1 MAIKLNKNLSPQTYE
16 VSFSKRHPI
25 TRVPVVLR
33 RKGIKSKAEA
43 QRIYHELII
52 EVEDKLRRSVV
63 PTWNETLDKFLI
75 SSRER
80 GLMLKT
86 LYASEKTLRAHT
98 NQWDGRSVDSITTQE
113 IRDLLHANLC
123 NKSESHKKYVLK
135 CVRAVFAYALDC
147 SYINRNPSPQLKFKI
162 GDKIKAVLNENQA
175 KFLLMKAKDCEW
187 EWYYHYALALYTG
200 MRNGELYAL
209 TWDKVDFDQRMIL
222 VDCAWNNVDGVKS
235 TKSGDDRRIE
245 IAQPLI
251 QILHEL
257 KRHWTASDHV
267 LPRSNKWQKGEQSR
281 ELRMFL
287 QGIGM
292 QPIRFHDLRASWATL
307 LLSKGVEPIR
317 VMKMG
322 GWKDIETMMIYA
334 RKAGVD
340 IKGATDCLNLQ
351 SDQGATVLKLALK
364 T

>member
-1 MAIKLNKNLSPQTYE
+1 MGTKLNKETGFWE
-16 VSFSKRHPI
+16 AFHSKRHPI
-25 TRVPVVLR
+25 TRRSYSAR
-33 RKGIKSKAEA
+33 RKTCKSEAEA
-43 QRIYHELII
+43 KRVEKQLIVQ
-52 EVEDKLRRSVV
+52 VEDKLRELIT
-63 PTWNETLDKFLI
+63 PNWNDMLEKYFI

-80 GLMLKT
+80 GLMSKT

-98 NQWDGRSVDSITTQE
+98 YEWNDRLVDTISTQE
-113 IRDLLHANLC
+113 IRDLLYGKLAE
-123 NKSESHKKYVLK
+123 KAESHKKYALK
-135 CVRAVFAYALDC
+135 CIKAVFDCALD
-147 SYINRNPSPQLKFKI
+147 SAYINRNPCPMIKFKI
-162 GDKIKAVLNENQA
+162 GDKIKAVLSEDQA
-175 KFLLMKAKDCEW
+175 KFLLAKAKELKWD
-187 EWYYHYALALYTG
+187 WYYHYALALYTG

-209 TWDKVDFDQRMIL
+209 TWDKIDFDQRTIL
-222 VDCAWNNVDGVKS
+222 VNCSWNSVDGLKC

-251 QILHEL
+251 PILREL
-257 KRHWTASDHV
+257 KCHWTGSDHV
-267 LPRSNKWQKGEQSR
+267 LPRSNKWDKGEQSR

-292 QPIRFHDLRASWATL
+292 QPVRFHDLRASWATL
-307 LLSKGVEPIR
+307 LLSKGVVPIM

-351 SDQGATVLKLALK
+351 SDVGATILKLHK
-364 T
+364 

>member
-1 MAIKLNKNLSPQTYE
+1 MGIKKTNQNTYD
-16 VSFSKRHPI
+16 VSYSKRHPI
-25 TRVPVVLR
+25 TRKPIGLKR
-33 RKGIKSKAEA
+33 IGIKSKQEA
-43 QRIYHELII
+43 KRVYNELVVK
-52 EVEDKLRRSVV
+52 VEDGLRKSVT
-63 PTWNETLDKFLI
+63 PTWYEMIDKYLM

-80 GLMLKT
+80 GLMNKT
-86 LYASEKTLRAHT
+86 LYASDKTLKAHT
-98 NQWDGRSVDSITTQE
+98 NEWSERLIDSITTQE
-113 IRDLLHANLC
+113 IRDLLHVKLAD
-123 NKSESHKKYVLK
+123 KSESHKKYVLK
-135 CVRAVFAYALDC
+135 CIKAVFASALD
-147 SYINRNPSPQLKFKI
+147 SAVINRNPSPMMKFKL
-162 GDKIKAVLNENQA
+162 GDKIKAVLTEDQA
-175 KFLLMKAKDCEW
+175 KHLLFKAKELNW

-200 MRNGELYAL
+200 MRTGELYAL
-209 TWDKVDFDQRMIL
+209 TWDKVDLDQRMIL
-222 VDCAWNNVDGVKS
+222 VNCSWNNVDGVKS

-251 QILHEL
+251 PILREL
-257 KRHWTASDHV
+257 KAHWTGSDHV
-267 LPRSNKWQKGEQSR
+267 LPRSNKWDKGEQSR
-281 ELRMFL
+281 ELRLFL

-351 SDQGATVLKLALK
+351 SETGAKVLKL
-364 T
+364 TNF